1 LVLVSDAGTSYWQSE
16 ARDEVMQ
23 DEHVFVWKVLL
34 ESVTDD
40 LAGARVLDIGCN
52 RGGFLRLAYDEWGIG
67 EGAGYDP
74 ASSAIADARRLAGPR
89 PLRFEVGDR
98 VPTGWG
104 DFDVAFSHEVLYLV
118 HDLAAHAADV
128 FAALAPGGS
137 YYAVMGMH
145 AASPTMFEWH
155 REHADELSLPRL
167 YNLDEVVVVFA
178 GTGFETAVSR
188 LKVGFVPVA
197 GPDPAVLQW
206 LEYYNETK
214 VLFRFTR
221 PAR

>member
-34 ESVTDD
+34 ERVTDD

-67 EGAGYDP
+67 EGRGYDP

-98 VPTGWG
+98 VPAGWA
-104 DFDVAFSHEVLYLV
+104 DFDVAFSHEVLYLI
-118 HDLAAHAADV
+118 HDLAAHAADI

-155 REHADELSLPRL
+155 REHAEELSLPRL
-167 YNLDEVVVVFA
+167 YDLDEVVVAFA
-178 GTGFETAVSR
+178 GTGFEAAASR
-188 LKVGFVPVA
+188 LKVGFVPVL

-214 VLFRFTR
+214 VVFRFTR
-221 PAR
+221 PAW

>member
-1 LVLVSDAGTSYWQSE
+1 MPTSCP
-16 ARDEVMQ
+16 
-23 DEHVFVWKVLL
+23 F
-34 ESVTDD
+34 
-40 LAGARVLDIGCN
+40 
-52 RGGFLRLAYDEWGIG
+52 
-67 EGAGYDP
+67 
-74 ASSAIADARRLAGPR
+74 
-89 PLRFEVGDR
+89 
-98 VPTGWG
+98 
-104 DFDVAFSHEVLYLV
+104 
-118 HDLAAHAADV
+118 
-128 FAALAPGGS
+128 
-137 YYAVMGMH
+137 
-145 AASPTMFEWH
+145 
-155 REHADELSLPRL
+155 PRL